1 MASDTA
7 GCREPCMLFS
17 PAKEIPSHTVNFT
30 PMIRKPALST
40 LALVLLSSLSSAQP
54 ATKPLFWPARNGPTL
69 DGVVP
74 QAEVARI
81 PLEWDGESGKNIA
94 WRVELEGEGHST
106 PVIGGDL
113 IWFTAATTDGKQ
125 MYVYGI
131 DRHSGKT
138 VHHKLIFENA
148 APEELGN
155 PLNNYAAPSP
165 VLEEDALY
173 VHFGTYGTA
182 RIDPATGEKVW
193 ERRDINA
200 RHYRGPGSSPIIHGD
215 LLILTF
221 DGIDQ
226 QYVTALDKK
235 TGKSVWKTTRTTDYG
250 DLDKEGKPTRD
261 GDMRKAYHTPAVFEI
276 GGKEVLV
283 SVGSRAAF
291 GYEVKTG
298 KELWTIRH
306 GGFNAAIPPLRL
318 GDLLILNTGSERAH
332 TLGVRIDDK
341 MTGDITESHV
351 LWDRE
356 KRNASESSP
365 VLVKGILFQTTR
377 GGIVSAVDAKAG
389 KDLWEDRM
397 EGQHLPGPLV
407 LGDKLLFSN
416 DRGQTFLARAS
427 AEKFELTGK
436 NQLAEPIS
444 ASPAAADGALFIRT
458 KKALYKI
465 ATK

>member
-1 MASDTA
+1 
-7 GCREPCMLFS
+7 ML
-17 PAKEIPSHTVNFT
+17 
-30 PMIRKPALST
+30 MIRPLALT
-40 LALVLLSSLSSAQP
+40 TTTLVLLSALSSAQP
-54 ATKPLFWPARNGPTL
+54 ATKPLFWPARNGPAR
-69 DGVVP
+69 DGIVP
-74 QAEVARI
+74 VAEVGRV
-81 PLEWDGESGKNIA
+81 PLEWNAESGKNIA
-94 WRVELEGEGHST
+94 WRVALEGEGHST

-125 MYVYGI
+125 MFVYGI
-131 DRHSGKT
+131 DRHSGKIL
-138 VHHKLIFENA
+138 HHKRVFENP

-182 RIDPATGEKVW
+182 RIDPVTGEKVW

-235 TGKSVWKTTRTTDYG
+235 TGKSVWKTARTTDYG
-250 DLDKEGKPTRD
+250 DLDKDGHPTRD

-298 KELWTIRH
+298 QQLWTIRH
-306 GGFNAAIPPLRL
+306 GGFNAAIPPIRL
-318 GDLLILNTGSERAH
+318 DDRLILNTGSERAH
-332 TLGVRIDDK
+332 TLGVRIDEK

-356 KRNASESSP
+356 KRNASEASP
-365 VLVKGILFQTTR
+365 VLVNGILYQTTR
-377 GGIVSAVDAKAG
+377 GGIVSALDAKTG

-397 EGQHLPGPLV
+397 EGQHLPGPVV

-416 DRGQTFLARAS
+416 DRGQTFLVRAS
-427 AEKFELTGK
+427 PEKFELVGK
-436 NQLAEPIS
+436 NQLAEPITSS
-444 ASPAAADGALFIRT
+444 AVVADGAIFIRA
-458 KKALYKI
+458 KGALYKI
-465 ATK
+465 SAK